1 MKKLKKGLSLLL
13 VLAMVFS
20 LATTAFAGWDNSKYA
35 DADQITQDEA
45 VAVLSGLGVI
55 EGDEVAGTLNPDR
68 TYTRAAAAK
77 VLTYMLLGS
86 DTAQALPDNSSIFT
100 DVPTGKWYTG
110 PINYLAE
117 QGIISGYGDGRFGP
131 DDTLTQDQ
139 WLKMLLCAMGYDE
152 EKAGMGTSK
161 NWAINARTLAIKNGI
176 VSTDDLKLDWNRETA
191 ILNAFKAI
199 NLNKNLVDAEAE
211 APFIATTN
219 RTADKKTGND
229 AYGRP
234 VTYYSTS
241 TQAKAYA
248 ISTDEP
254 ELVIENGSMTNAELL
269 KALGLEDSEKANV
282 DVTIYEDGK
291 ETAAAKALNA
301 SGKFETSV
309 GAYGQTVE
317 IYNTTPANAAHN
329 TYTFVVINTYAAKI
343 GEIAEGD
350 TTVNLLTVNGQQITT
365 PVGDLKEGDVV
376 SFNVCEDITTSATD
390 YIAENVTVLEGTEGK
405 ITATVADNAYVRVD
419 GEKVYASEKIS
430 GGITEQT
437 AVTSKETLNTTNVPG
452 KATFYYDVYGNI
464 LYVADPAEEEPEE
477 AAEYDGYIYVTAAG
491 TYAEGSGSDA
501 FGDRKAPTE
510 TLKVVD
516 VATGETA
523 SVQRAIVYNATEKK
537 YYYADSADGTASE
550 SAQDASSATNKIS
563 AAGFFGYYK
572 LDDGSLVVEALT
584 TTPTSQNNVVVA
596 TGKALV
602 NSATA
607 NGYADANT
615 ELTYLTVSGEVY
627 TAKTVTGIANFP
639 TIKSAANND
648 TSWAVVAKEG
658 AIKKI
663 FVLTTTAS
671 NVTPAGS
678 GAEDEKTVY
687 GVFKEAGEYNVKD
700 GTWANT
706 FVVDG
711 VDTVYYVH
719 NSTNTVYVKNTVYAI
734 TLDGSG
740 YLTTAAIGAFTSE
753 GSTIVTGNVLKGV
766 SETYVI
772 KADDTVAYK
781 ADTCTVYDATAEQ
794 CGLVKGAT
802 VTLHLNASSEIVYV
816 VITKAPV
823 A

>member
-1 MKKLKKGLSLLL
+1 
-13 VLAMVFS
+13 
-20 LATTAFAGWDNSKYA
+20 
-35 DADQITQDEA
+35 
-45 VAVLSGLGVI
+45 
-55 EGDEVAGTLNPDR
+55 
-68 TYTRAAAAK
+68 
-77 VLTYMLLGS
+77 
-86 DTAQALPDNSSIFT
+86 
-100 DVPTGKWYTG
+100 
-110 PINYLAE
+110 
-117 QGIISGYGDGRFGP
+117 
-131 DDTLTQDQ
+131 
-139 WLKMLLCAMGYDE
+139 
-152 EKAGMGTSK
+152 
-161 NWAINARTLAIKNGI
+161 
-176 VSTDDLKLDWNRETA
+176 
-191 ILNAFKAI
+191 
-199 NLNKNLVDAEAE
+199 
-211 APFIATTN
+211 
-219 RTADKKTGND
+219 
-229 AYGRP
+229 
-234 VTYYSTS
+234 
-241 TQAKAYA
+241 
-248 ISTDEP
+248 
-254 ELVIENGSMTNAELL
+254 MTNAKLL
-269 KALGLEDSEKANV
+269 EALGLENSEKANV

-291 ETAAAKALNA
+291 KTDAAKALNT
-301 SGKFETSV
+301 SGKFKTSV

-350 TTVNLLTVNGQQITT
+350 TTVNLLKVNDQQITT

-430 GGITEQT
+430 GGITGQT

-477 AAEYDGYIYVTAAG
+477 AAEYDGYIYVTEAG
-491 TYAEGSGSDA
+491 TYASGYGSDA

-537 YYYADSADGTASE
+537 YYYADSADGTASG
-550 SAQDASSATNKIS
+550 SAKDASSDTNRIS

-584 TTPTSQNNVVVA
+584 TTPTSKNNVVVA

-615 ELTYLTVSGEVY
+615 ELTYLTVSDEVY

-639 TIKSAANND
+639 TIKSAANDD

-663 FVLTTTAS
+663 FVLTTTAG

-719 NSTNTVYVKNTVYAI
+719 NSTNTQYVKNTVYAI
-734 TLDGSG
+734 ALDDNG
-740 YLTTAAIGAFTSE
+740 YLTTEATGAFTGE
-753 GSTIVTGNVLKGV
+753 GSTIVTNNVLKGV

-772 KADDTVAYK
+772 KDDYTVAYK
-781 ADTCTVYDATAEQ
+781 ADTCTVYDATEEQ

-802 VTLHLNASSEIVYV
+802 VNLCLDGSDNVVYI
-816 VITKAPV
+816 VITAKPAS
-823 A
+823 AS